1 MCALSCAS
9 ETQLVI
15 ESYMRS
21 IFTGLLLLTTA
32 LTQSLAQ
39 QIDPQFTNYLFN
51 GLFLNPATAGM
62 DNQTQV
68 FAMYRHQYV
77 GYAGTFDPGGAPV
90 SQVLSASVPMRNLG
104 GGVGI
109 HVVNDQI
116 GGGNTNRELQ
126 LSYSY
131 QLALGNSRLG
141 IGIAGGLHNK
151 LADSENYRP
160 RDPDDPAI
168 PTGAVSQIQP
178 DFAAGVFLYNP
189 GYSLG
194 LSVKHINEPTF
205 GLNTASATNQLGQNY
220 YLTGSFLIGVSYT
233 IDITPMFIIKS
244 DLTTVSPE
252 AGAMVTYNSKY
263 WAGAN
268 YRWDDAVSFLLG
280 GTLLNNSV
288 RVGYAFDYVYAGL
301 GAKAPTSH
309 ELFLNYTLPPPRAG
323 KKSIVRTP
331 RYRF

>member
-1 MCALSCAS
+1 
-9 ETQLVI
+9 
-15 ESYMRS
+15 MRS
-21 IFTGLLLLTTA
+21 IFIWLLLLTAAT
-32 LTQSLAQ
+32 TTSLAQ
-39 QIDPQFTNYLFN
+39 QTDPQFTNYIFN
-51 GLFLNPATAGM
+51 GLFLNPAMAGM

-68 FAMYRHQYV
+68 MALYRHQYL

-90 SQVLSASVPMRNLG
+90 SQVLSASVPMQALRGGLG
-104 GGVGI
+104 VY
-109 HVVNDQI
+109 VVNDQI

-131 QLALGNSRLG
+131 HLPVGNSRLG
-141 IGIAGGLHNK
+141 IGVSGGLHNK
-151 LADSENYRP
+151 IADSENYRP

-168 PTGAVSQIQP
+168 PTGTVSQIQP

-194 LSVKHINEPTF
+194 LSVKHINQPTF
-205 GLNTASATNQLGQNY
+205 GLNTPSATNQLGRNY

-233 IDITPMFIIKS
+233 VDVTPMFIIKS

-252 AGAMVTYNSKY
+252 AGALVTYASKY

-280 GTLLNNSV
+280 GTFLNNSL
-288 RVGYAFDYVYAGL
+288 RAGYAFDYVYAGIE
-301 GAKAPTSH
+301 AKAPTSH
-309 ELFLNYTLPPPRAG
+309 ELFLSYTLPAPRAG
-323 KKSIVRTP
+323 KKSIIRTP